1 MCITELVWSAGRT
14 AASDMRRVVGAL
26 ACLLPRS
33 LLLAGAVGLPELGSW
48 PSCSGQCVH
57 AAGQPQGSAGET
69 RLPDAPILGN
79 GDLGASIGAM
89 WSGVPGRVDHS
100 GGLRIHLGSNQLW
113 AIGGWNQ
120 PRRGE
125 LHSDAPLPR
134 RVGFGDFSIGAA
146 ALGGGNFTATQDIE
160 NAAVWARVQKEGV
173 GWLAASIRLA
183 PDENT
188 VLVDVQS
195 WWEKPTLVG
204 VNASALPLRTLC
216 RRGDSQQPP
225 GRDGAGMCIEMDGSA
240 QDGCINGSA
249 WAARSPF
256 SADLSRLPI
265 TAAAAAT
272 VSFSPLSTEH
282 PTAACGPGGALELH
296 GSEGW
301 LNFTIALVFTTNRAL
316 CDTPAG
322 CAPPL
327 PAALN
332 RSRYLAAAPQAVA
345 SLRAAH
351 AAYWRSFWLGG
362 GGNVWLPGEPLLQ
375 SFWRG
380 QQYLMASASPHLPEV
395 GDLQLVPPAGL
406 YGAQER
412 MAHTEHIQ
420 LIVYLFA
427 A

>member
-1 MCITELVWSAGRT
+1 
-14 AASDMRRVVGAL
+14 MRLRACAFGAL
-26 ACLLPRS
+26 LSHS
-33 LLLAGAVGLPELGSW
+33 LLLAGAVGVQELGSW
-48 PSCSGQCVH
+48 PTCRGQCVR
-57 AAGQPQGSAGET
+57 AGGQPNPGTPGET
-69 RLPDAPILGN
+69 RLPDAPLLGN
-79 GDLGASIGAM
+79 GDLGATIGV
-89 WSGVPGRVDHS
+89 WSSVPGIDHS
-100 GGLRIHLGSNQLW
+100 GGLRVHLGSNQLW

-134 RVGFGDFSIGAA
+134 RVGFGDYSIGAA
-146 ALGGGNFTATQDIE
+146 GLGGGNFTATQDIE
-160 NAAVWARVQKEGV
+160 NATVWARVQKEGV

-188 VLVDVQS
+188 ALVDVQS
-195 WWEKPTLVG
+195 WWKKPTLVG

-225 GRDGAGMCIEMDGSA
+225 PGMCVEMDGSA
-240 QDGCINGSA
+240 QDGCSNGSA

-256 SADLSRLPI
+256 SADLSRRPV

-282 PTAACGPGGALELH
+282 PTATCGPGGALELH
-296 GSEGW
+296 ASEGW

-332 RSRYLAAAPQAVA
+332 RSRHLAATPQAVA

-395 GDLQLVPPAGL
+395 GDVQLVPPAGL
-406 YGAQER
+406 YGAHE
-412 MAHTEHIQ
+412 A
-420 LIVYLFA
+420 
-427 A
+427 